1 MLLMGLLVNWT
12 TKERSSELENIS
24 KESKTEK
31 YREQRLKKQKQKQT
45 NKKKLK
51 QNIQWLWDTQKSCT
65 CNENI
70 RRRIEKKYEIIMTE
84 N

>member
-45 NKKKLK
+45 NKQKTKTEYTMALGYPEKL
-51 QNIQWLWDTQKSCT
+51 
-65 CNENI
+65 
-70 RRRIEKKYEIIMTE
+70 YM
-84 N
+84 